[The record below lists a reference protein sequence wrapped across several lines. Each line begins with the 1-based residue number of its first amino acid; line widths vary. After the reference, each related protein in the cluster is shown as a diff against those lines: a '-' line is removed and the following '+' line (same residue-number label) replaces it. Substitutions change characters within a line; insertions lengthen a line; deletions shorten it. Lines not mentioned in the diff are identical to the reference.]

1 MRAPQEGVVEGL
13 QGAFRPEATRGAG
26 RGDAGW
32 QDGHSPRSRPSWPCS
47 GLVPGG
53 SPGELRFPH
62 RDPMSHPGPAASWT
76 LHGHSPFAGVERRGR
91 PRRSSAAAQSR
102 APGPG
107 PSAAMVRASVG
118 PQLER
123 GLRPRRD
130 PAARAAARRAPLG
143 SARCAVFARR
153 RLSPAHAERGE
164 RGGPGRLGTT
174 EPQRGGPNSRGS
186 RPRRRGGGCSPAPPS
201 RWAPGGL
208 GAKGG
213 CAGRTAGSQGA
224 SRTKGKGLRRRETRA
239 PASGHPRLPGD
250 PLRKG
255 DAVLRGLA
263 PPGGPGKIGCLTL
276 SSAS

>member
-1 MRAPQEGVVEGL
+1 MAGRQLASFSPQMAVLWARPRGQPKRASLSPPRPYEPP
-13 QGAFRPEATRGAG
+13 GARRLVDAPRTLTIRRRGEARQAKKEQRRRPEPGAG
-26 RGDAGW
+26 AG
-32 QDGHSPRSRPSWPCS
+32 S
-47 GLVPGG
+47 LG
-53 SPGELRFPH
+53 SHGAGVR
-62 RDPMSHPGPAASWT
+62 GPAA
-76 LHGHSPFAGVERRGR
+76 GA
-91 PRRSSAAAQSR
+91 R
-102 APGPG
+102 APT
-107 PSAAMVRASVG
+107 A
-118 PQLER
+118 L
-123 GLRPRRD
+123 D

-164 RGGPGRLGTT
+164 RGGPGRLGTP

-186 RPRRRGGGCSPAPPS
+186 RPRRRGGGGSPAPPS

-224 SRTKGKGLRRRETRA
+224 SRTKGKGLRGRETGA
-239 PASGHPRLPGD
+239 PASGNPRLPGD

-263 PPGGPGKIGCLTL
+263 PPGGAGKIGCLTL

>member
-1 MRAPQEGVVEGL
+1 MVEGL
-13 QGAFRPEATRGAG
+13 RGAFRLEATRGAG

-32 QDGHSPRSRPSWPCS
+32 QDGRSPRSRPRWPCS

-164 RGGPGRLGTT
+164 RGGPGRLGTP
-174 EPQRGGPNSRGS
+174 EPQRGGQT
-186 RPRRRGGGCSPAPPS
+186 
-201 RWAPGGL
+201 PGGL
-208 GAKGG
+208 VGGAGEAAAARLRLR
-213 CAGRTAGSQGA
+213 AGHLEVSVPKEA
-224 SRTKGKGLRRRETRA
+224 A
-239 PASGHPRLPGD
+239 PDGRQAPR
-250 PLRKG
+250 
-255 DAVLRGLA
+255 A
-263 PPGGPGKIGCLTL
+263 PPGRRGR
-276 SSAS
+276 A